1 MSAANNLPP
10 IAWLLLRDDHAVPIH
25 GLTPDDL
32 KAACKRAVF
41 APEAPLKHRVG
52 LGAIVHSLGVDG
64 EFGTYK
70 NEAWPA
76 FQRFLQAHGCREYR
90 SLFVTDIRAASL
102 GFGRQGPRR
111 RQLADRVFLG
121 PQPAPRR
128 VFLGYG
134 VDWDW
139 WDARGFLTPPARLP
153 EDPEVAV
160 RTREEATAY
169 VLRHRVDYFGQWG
182 FLDDKLVAGPTLP
195 LVDKTYWTGMDA
207 AAKRAAHA
215 PRVAAIVRVFRR
227 VFDEVREGWVDL
239 LPYNRRLTVLRAHD
253 GAWDVI
259 WRDLRESPPP
269 RARPD
274 DEAYGLDGRDRPV
287 WVRDAQDVSVHLYF
301 RRDRWD
307 ELDGHAAEQAFYDR
321 GADATSRQLTEDD
334 EVRRLYLTEI
344 GAMPARRRATR
355 TATPGF
361 VPVEVEDRQLLVG
374 PLVTID
380 EFRRML
386 AETHYLERRHAQDE
400 DWHRGN
406 AGAASDPVALSWKDA
421 QAYCAWLERQLG
433 VMVRLPTKAEHRA
446 LRPFHSQRYAQMA
459 GGDFWWEHAPPR
471 PLAAATEHAPAI
483 EVPSAVVWSE
493 PRFSEPEP
501 AASDDPNIP
510 GYMTRSRKRWVSDFP
525 PRGDWLP
532 VLPWGVHAG
541 LRTIDAW
548 DAYEWCHEY
557 GWMAGRFWEG
567 QIGAGSWGAYK
578 NVKVGCRV
586 VLDLD
591 PAPR

>member
-10 IAWLLLRDDHAVPIH
+10 IAWLLLSDDHAVPIH
-25 GLTPDDL
+25 GLAPDDL
-32 KAACKRAVF
+32 KDACKRAMF
-41 APEAPLKHRVG
+41 APEAELKHRVG
-52 LGAIVHSLGVDG
+52 LTAIVHSLGVDG
-64 EFGTYK
+64 DFGDYK
-70 NEAWPA
+70 NKTWPDL
-76 FQRFLQAHGCREYR
+76 QRFLQAHGCRER
-90 SLFVTDIRAASL
+90 ESLFVDDIRAASL
-102 GFGRQGPRR
+102 GFGTAGPRR
-111 RQLADRVFLG
+111 RQLADRVYLG
-121 PQPAPRR
+121 PAPAPRR

-139 WDARGFLTPPARLP
+139 WDDQAFRTSPYPLP
-153 EDPEVAV
+153 NDHAFVAT
-160 RTREEATAY
+160 TREEAVAY
-169 VLRHRVDYFGQWG
+169 VLRHHIDYFGQWG
-182 FLDDKLVAGPTLP
+182 FVDDKLVAGSALP
-195 LVDKTYWTGMDA
+195 VVDKTYWAGKDA
-207 AAKRAAHA
+207 AAKRLAHA
-215 PRVAAIVRVFRR
+215 PQLAANVRMFRR
-227 VFDEVREGWVDL
+227 VFDEVQAGWVDL

-253 GAWDVI
+253 GAWDLI

-274 DEAYGLDGRDRPV
+274 DEVYGLDSSDRPA

-307 ELDGHAAEQAFYDR
+307 ERDGHDAEQTFYDR
-321 GADATSRQLTEDD
+321 GADAKSRQLTTSD

-344 GAMPARRRATR
+344 GAMPTRRRSAQA
-355 TATPGF
+355 ATPGF
-361 VPVEVEDRQLLVG
+361 QAVEVDGRQLLVG
-374 PLVTID
+374 PLVTIG

-386 AETHYLERRHAQDE
+386 AETHYLERRNPRDE

-406 AGAASDPVALSWKDA
+406 VGAVSEPVTLSWKDA

-433 VMVRLPTKAEHRA
+433 VLVRLLTKAEHRA
-446 LRPFHSQRYAQMA
+446 LRPFHSPRYAQMA
-459 GGDFWWEHAPPR
+459 GGDFWWENAPPR
-471 PLAAATEHAPAI
+471 PLVAATDTQPAI
-483 EVPSAVVWSE
+483 EVPRAVVWSE
-493 PRFSEPEP
+493 PRFDPPEP
-501 AASDDPNIP
+501 AAADDPKIP
-510 GYMTRSRKRWVSDFP
+510 GYTTQSRRRWLTDFP

-532 VLPWGVHAG
+532 VLPWGVHAC

-578 NVKVGCRV
+578 NVKVGCRM

-591 PAPR
+591 PAPQ